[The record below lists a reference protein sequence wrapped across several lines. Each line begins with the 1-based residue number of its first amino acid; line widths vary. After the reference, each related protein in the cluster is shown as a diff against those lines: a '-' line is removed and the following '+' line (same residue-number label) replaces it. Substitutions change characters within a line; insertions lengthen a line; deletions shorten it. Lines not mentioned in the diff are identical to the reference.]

1 MHMAHRLSAII
12 RKIGINPY
20 VDVPLK
26 ISRAIKKRGYVPIA
40 GTVNGKPM
48 RTTLVPIGKGRH
60 RLFINGKKMRDRA
73 GVDVGDR
80 IEVALRVDLRS
91 RAVPMPKGLVAR
103 LSKSSVAS
111 TAWERLTPSRRKE
124 ILRYLNFAK
133 HSETLER
140 NTKKVFAMLM
150 EQGRQKNTLAGIRL

>member
-12 RKIGINPY
+12 RKIGINHY
-20 VDVPLK
+20 VEVPLK
-26 ISRAIKKRGYVPIA
+26 ISQAIKKRGYVPIA

-60 RLFINGKKMRDRA
+60 RLFINGGMRDRA

-91 RAVPMPKGLVAR
+91 RAVPMPKGLAAR
-103 LSKSSVAS
+103 LLKSRVAS

>member
-60 RLFINGKKMRDRA
+60 RLFINGGMRDRA

-91 RAVPMPKGLVAR
+91 RAVPMPKGLAAR
-103 LSKSSVAS
+103 LLKSSVAS

-133 HSETLER
+133 HPETLER
-140 NTKKVFAMLM
+140 NTKKVIAMLK